1 MPSDG
6 GIPFE
11 DDDPHPA
18 VHLPDDGRGRIHGV
32 RDDAPPSAWA
42 AGLPR
47 VHSPRWQRPPPVMPA
62 EPPAD
67 WVLPWWAERQLDPD
81 SPAYA
86 PEPSQCRYWNRD
98 QKVKARLLAN
108 TRGRSWTF
116 VGRPETLGR
125 ATVDPRGLLTW
136 GAWSLDWWIRAG
148 EQREALDDRVTL
160 LAEKGPNLKRP
171 VVGGIRASR
180 HPNMKEL
187 RVSEGGSLR
196 VLFAFDPRRH
206 AILLLGGCKSGRWN
220 AWYRWA
226 VPEADGLYDTYL
238 GELRAEGLLEDGP

>member
-1 MPSDG
+1 
-6 GIPFE
+6 
-11 DDDPHPA
+11 
-18 VHLPDDGRGRIHGV
+18 
-32 RDDAPPSAWA
+32 
-42 AGLPR
+42 
-47 VHSPRWQRPPPVMPA
+47 MPA
-62 EPPAD
+62 RSSA
-67 WVLPWWAERQLDPD
+67 LKCSTAHAQ
-81 SPAYA
+81 A
-86 PEPSQCRYWNRD
+86 
-98 QKVKARLLAN
+98 VKAQERWLIVNLLQDILVN
-108 TRGRSWTF
+108 VWHVEYTDEFWLWW
-116 VGRPETLGR
+116 LG
-125 ATVDPRGLLTW
+125 LTE
-136 GAWSLDWWIRAG
+136 D
-148 EQREALDDRVTL
+148 QREALDDCVTL